1 MAPPFISRFLA
12 PALTILT
19 LGIASLHAEEGGMGQ
34 YLTGAFSS
42 ALDFTAAEP
51 GFAIATDLLGYSG
64 ELSGS
69 RALPVGGIARAGL
82 DADLLLSDIA
92 MAYTF
97 EPKVLGASY
106 SVGVCVPF
114 LWLDVEADASITGPR
129 GRTISRRISDDA
141 SGLTDI
147 AIIPIGLT
155 WKTGNWQFNFQE
167 VVYTPTGDYEVG
179 KLANLGKNIWS
190 FDSVF
195 GVSYL
200 DPKKGLELTLMSG
213 FLFSTENDDTN
224 YQNGN
229 IIHTEATVAQYL
241 PLGKNTILALGVNG
255 FYYQQV
261 SGDSGEGASLG
272 DLKGRSAGVGPIVNL
287 IQTIGD
293 KKLAI
298 QAKWLPELDTKNRLE
313 GDWVWLT
320 VGMSF

>member
-1 MAPPFISRFLA
+1 MKPYRQHFIV
-12 PALTILT
+12 PALAILS
-19 LGIASLHAEEGGMGQ
+19 LGINCLRAEEGGGGQ
-34 YLTGAFSS
+34 YLMGAFSS
-42 ALDFTAAEP
+42 ALDFTPTKP
-51 GFAIATDLLGYSG
+51 GFAIATDVLGYSG
-64 ELSGS
+64 DFNGG
-69 RALPVGGIARAGL
+69 RALPLGGVARTGL
-82 DADLLLSDIA
+82 SAEFMAWDIA

-114 LWLDVEADASITGPR
+114 LWLEVEADASITGPR
-129 GRTISRRISDDA
+129 GRTIARRVSDDA
-141 SGLTDI
+141 AGLTDMGI
-147 AIIPIGLT
+147 VPVSLT
-155 WKTGNWQFNFQE
+155 WKSGNWQFNFQE
-167 VVYTPTGDYEVG
+167 AIFAPAGDYEPG
-179 KLANLGKNIWS
+179 RLANLGRNIWS

-213 FLFSTENDDTN
+213 FLFSTENEDTD

-241 PLGKNTILALGVNG
+241 PLGKSTILSLGVNG

-261 SGDSGEGASLG
+261 SGDSGAGASLG
-272 DLKGRSAGVGPIVNL
+272 DLKGRAAGVGPIVNL

-293 KKLAI
+293 KTLAI

-320 VGMSF
+320 IGMTF